1 MYIKQPLFA
10 HMAYRVS
17 CSGYCPITWE
27 RRGLVVPDRDVGAL
41 QVVHRAGLDEARCV
55 VLRWMKSSSAEPAV
69 GIQVGAVGQP
79 WCVVLE
85 KDLGSELGASAYPD
99 LRID

>member
-1 MYIKQPLFA
+1 MHIKQPLFA
-10 HMAYRVS
+10 HMAYRRFL
-17 CSGYCPITWE
+17 GRDIAHNTGA
-27 RRGLVVPDRDVGAL
+27 RGLVVPDRDVGAF
-41 QVVHRAGLDEARCV
+41 QVVQRDGLDEARCV
-55 VLRWMKSSSAEPAV
+55 VLRWIKSSSAEPAIGV
-69 GIQVGAVGQP
+69 QVGAVGQP